1 MNRKLVVS
9 LGAFCAIVLASPAA
23 LAAVAEETVEN
34 TYSVAEKANITVR
47 NADGRIQVYGWEEN
61 EIKITAFK
69 RAFTKERLDAIEIN
83 VEIADDSAL
92 IDTIYPAVPEG
103 SITAD
108 RSGTVEYILLV
119 PQYAT
124 LAKLELTNGEMVVEG
139 MRGASIN
146 AQVGN
151 GKLIVRNSFAPTQV
165 SLTKGIM
172 NIFFGWWEDTG
183 SPFRAD
189 LADGNMQVGLPGT
202 AAVLIDAASQTG
214 RVTNEFAKQEG
225 ESGGEDG
232 PTSNVQVGYDSGS
245 VLELRTNSGNIKID
259 KIY

>member
-1 MNRKLVVS
+1 MNRSRVLSLVLS
-9 LGAFCAIVLASPAA
+9 CAILLARGNAV
-23 LAAVAEETVEN
+23 AAVAEETVEN
-34 TYSVAEKANITVR
+34 TYSVPEKANITVK

-61 EIKITAFK
+61 EIKVTAFK

-83 VEIADDSAL
+83 VEIAGDSVS
-92 IDTIYPAVPEG
+92 IDTIYPPAPEG

-108 RSGTVEYILLV
+108 RSGTVEYVILV

-124 LAKLELTNGEMVVEG
+124 ISELELTNGEMVIEG

-151 GKLIVRNSFAPTQV
+151 GKLIVRNCFSPTQV
-165 SLTKGIM
+165 SLAKGIM
-172 NIFFGWWEDTG
+172 VVHFGWWEDTG
-183 SPFRAD
+183 SPFRAE
-189 LADGNMQVGLPGT
+189 LADGNMLVGLPGT
-202 AAVLIDAASQTG
+202 AAVLIDAASATG
-214 RVTNEFAKQEG
+214 RVTNDFAKAEG

-245 VLELRTNSGNIKID
+245 TLELRTSSGNIKID